1 MTGMSP
7 QKGREGD
14 PGIVLGSLTGHEGWG
29 EGLLCVVSF
38 NLDSDNHPILQLG
51 KLRLREG
58 EGPAQGHTARRPLGS
73 EGLSLAPGP
82 FVVLLPS
89 PAARCTG
96 LPRLHPA
103 GPWGPSRAGLPCP
116 HPAGP
121 RGPSR
126 TGLPRPHTAGP
137 RGPSHTGSSE
147 STPRGAPGSQPHRVF
162 RVHTPWGPRV
172 PATQVFRVRTPR
184 APGVPAGVRLCSP
197 PSGRD
202 PGAAGLPPP

>member
-1 MTGMSP
+1 MGGAVCLSLGPWTLTGMSP

-103 GPWGPSRAGLPCP
+103 GPWGPS
-116 HPAGP
+116 
-121 RGPSR
+121 
-126 TGLPRPHTAGP
+126 
-137 RGPSHTGSSE
+137 HTGSSE

>member
-1 MTGMSP
+1 MGGAVCLSLGPWTLTGMSP

-103 GPWGPSRAGLPCP
+103 GPWGPSR
-116 HPAGP
+116 
-121 RGPSR
+121 

-147 STPRGAPGSQPHRVF
+147 STPHGAPGSQPRRSSVSAPH
-162 RVHTPWGPRV
+162 GPLGS
-172 PATQVFRVRTPR
+172 QLPR
-184 APGVPAGVRLCSP
+184 QLFENL
-197 PSGRD
+197 
-202 PGAAGLPPP
+202 GL